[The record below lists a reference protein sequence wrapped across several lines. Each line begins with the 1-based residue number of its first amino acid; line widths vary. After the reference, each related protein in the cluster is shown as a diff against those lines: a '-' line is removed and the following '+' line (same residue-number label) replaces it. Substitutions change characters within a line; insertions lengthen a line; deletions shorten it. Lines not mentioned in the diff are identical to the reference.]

1 MGQAGRAAPFPPPG
15 LWPCDQPRWE
25 RAVPGG
31 ERHRPRAQGD
41 VIHPPQLTRAEHLPE
56 SIPESAARRASLLP
70 SRSFHASAASCVS
83 TASSLLCHMRG
94 THEIRQFLVPSGGAA
109 KSSAA
114 ETGCKGTSG
123 SSAAPRPPPPPGGVR
138 ASSLHS
144 RSASG
149 CDHFWK
155 LFLRRIYKRWR
166 ISV

>member
-1 MGQAGRAAPFPPPG
+1 MGQAGRAAPSRLPG
-15 LWPCDQPRWE
+15 SGRATSRAGSE
-25 RAVPGG
+25 RSPAVNGTD
-31 ERHRPRAQGD
+31 PRAQGD
-41 VIHPPQLTRAEHLPE
+41 VIHPPRLTRAEHLPE

-70 SRSFHASAASCVS
+70 PRSFHASAAS
-83 TASSLLCHMRG
+83 TASSLFCHMRG
-94 THEIRQFLVPSGGAA
+94 THEIRRFLVPSGGAA

-166 ISV
+166 ISA